1 MSARDVG
8 KRFRKDRRGVTTG
21 AFRSALTMR
30 HEPRRVAR
38 RKIAPRI
45 SAGDSGKKPG
55 LASGDEPSGGC
66 ARKFFYCQK
75 SRLRVRGDGFLPT
88 PISRNGSD
96 RATSERC
103 MNHGNDC
110 GTGVSCEI
118 DNRRHRIIAHY
129 SHHCGDALSCC
140 RASRVARWRI
150 GASTLP

>member
-45 SAGDSGKKPG
+45 SGGDSGKKPG

-75 SRLRVRGDGFLPT
+75 SRLRVRDDGLLPAL
-88 PISRNGSD
+88 ISRNDIDRGSD
-96 RATSERC
+96 AGC
-103 MNHGNDC
+103 VNKGNAC
-110 GTGVSCEI
+110 GTGVSCNI
-118 DNRRHRIIAHY
+118 DNRRHRIFAHY
-129 SHHCGDALSCC
+129 SHRRGEVSWCC
-140 RASRVARWRI
+140 RGSRGARWRFR
-150 GASTLP
+150 ASTLP